1 MPQLC
6 GRGALNG
13 KKSADGCSQI
23 ANPRQYQVVEVF
35 LLLMGLWFMVAM
47 AFGLRRARPDV
58 SAARGMRARI
68 DAVYSQP
75 HEFTKVDPS
84 AFPDADLRFY
94 DRGRL
99 ELEKL
104 GYRFLADVEDVTM
117 TEAYPMSR
125 TFMRLFSDSGGLVRA
140 ALYHVQPR
148 GMVISILQLV
158 QVVPRHLRIVELVT
172 EIDGIFL
179 ATANTQN
186 LDRLEPPKEVIT
198 ERLPMSAAI
207 NKVVEHHQAR
217 ITNWLK
223 AHPDRVP
230 RTVVDYDE
238 VMASMARSHLAMA
251 WHRQNVGGLSREEL
265 EKLKGRPLNA
275 YEAQFLHELQTTPS
289 PAGSAVNKPKIDDEP
304 AVGDSGDSTT
314 LN

>member
-1 MPQLC
+1 M
-6 GRGALNG
+6 
-13 KKSADGCSQI
+13 
-23 ANPRQYQVVEVF
+23 NPRQYQEVEIF

-75 HEFTKVDPS
+75 HEFAKVDPA
-84 AFPDADLRFY
+84 AFPLADLSFY
-94 DRGRL
+94 DRGQV

-158 QVVPRHLRIVELVT
+158 QIVPRHLRIVELVT
-172 EIDGIFL
+172 EINGTFL

-186 LDRLEPPKEVIT
+186 LDRLEPPKEVLT

-207 NKVVEHHQAR
+207 SKVVEHHQAR
-217 ITNWLK
+217 ITAWLK

-230 RTVVDYDE
+230 RAVVDYDE
-238 VMASMARSHLAMA
+238 VMASMARSHVAMA
-251 WHRQNVGGLSREEL
+251 RHRQNVGGLSRDEL

-275 YEAQFLHELQTTPS
+275 YEEQFLHELQTTPS
-289 PAGSAVNKPKIDDEP
+289 PTSSAVNKAKLDDEP
-304 AVGDSGDSTT
+304 VVGGSNGDAGSGSDSSN

>member
-1 MPQLC
+1 M
-6 GRGALNG
+6 
-13 KKSADGCSQI
+13 
-23 ANPRQYQVVEVF
+23 VEVF
-35 LLLMGLWFMVAM
+35 LLLMGFWFMVAM

-75 HEFTKVDPS
+75 HEFAKVDPA
-84 AFPDADLRFY
+84 AFPEADLRFY

-104 GYRFLADVEDVTM
+104 GYRFIADVEDITM
-117 TEAYPMSR
+117 TEASPMSR
-125 TFMRLFSDSGGLVRA
+125 TFMRLFSDRGGLVRA

-158 QVVPRHLRIVELVT
+158 QVVPRHLRIIELVT
-172 EIDGIFL
+172 EIDGKFL

-186 LDRLEPPKEVIT
+186 LDRLEPPQEVRT

-207 NKVVEHHQAR
+207 GTVVEHHQAR
-217 ITNWLK
+217 ITAWLK

-230 RTVVDYDE
+230 RAVVDYEE

-251 WHRQNVGGLSREEL
+251 RHRQKVGGLSRDEL

-275 YEAQFLHELQTTPS
+275 YEEQFLHELQTTPS
-289 PAGSAVNKPKIDDEP
+289 PASSAVTKAKSEDEP
-304 AVGDSGDSTT
+304 AVGDSSSDSTT